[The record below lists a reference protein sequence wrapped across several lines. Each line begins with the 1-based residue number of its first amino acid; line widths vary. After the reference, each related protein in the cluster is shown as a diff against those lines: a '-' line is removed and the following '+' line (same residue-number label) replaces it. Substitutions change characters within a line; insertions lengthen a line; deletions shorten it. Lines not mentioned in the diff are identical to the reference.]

1 LQRRRSEWHGLVG
14 AALERLAGDALEDH
28 LPALA
33 DHYARS
39 ANREK
44 ALHYLIRAGDRAARQ
59 YAASQAQA
67 YGEQALALLDSGPD
81 DPAVRRQLLDRVGD
95 AHFAQGGLSQALAV
109 WQKARALAQD
119 DRRATAE
126 LNRKIGVTHW
136 SLGDPDTAVA
146 HFAGGLESLASEGD
160 CLEGARL
167 FQELGRISF
176 RLGRHDEANRWAEKA
191 LALGERLM
199 APDVIS
205 HASNTIGLALA
216 RVGEI
221 ERGAEAVKHSLET
234 ALAHD
239 LSPAACRAYA
249 NLAVLYTTIDQ
260 DRSAAYCAEGLA
272 LAMRIGDL
280 IHQSWLQCILAG
292 RSCSLAGDYGEG
304 VKAARASIELDRRLG
319 QKSHLPIPLIILAQ
333 IHQCHG
339 EFDESERYY
348 QEALMLAQD
357 LGEPQLLIPC
367 YDGLATLA
375 IERGDEA
382 QAEQY
387 LERSQRLMEETGWAS
402 DNLLVLPFLS

>member
-1 LQRRRSEWHGLVG
+1 
-14 AALERLAGDALEDH
+14 
-28 LPALA
+28 
-33 DHYARS
+33 
-39 ANREK
+39 
-44 ALHYLIRAGDRAARQ
+44 
-59 YAASQAQA
+59 
-67 YGEQALALLDSGPD
+67 
-81 DPAVRRQLLDRVGD
+81 
-95 AHFAQGGLSQALAV
+95 
-109 WQKARALAQD
+109 
-119 DRRATAE
+119 
-126 LNRKIGVTHW
+126 VTHW
-136 SLGDPDTAVA
+136 SLGDPDTAIA
-146 HFAGGLESLASEGD
+146 HFTGGLESLASEGD
-160 CLEGARL
+160 CLEGGRL

-176 RLGRHDEANRWAEKA
+176 RLGRHAEATRWAEKA

-221 ERGAEAVKHSLET
+221 ERGAEAVKVSLET

-239 LSPAACRAYA
+239 LSAAACRAYA

-292 RSCSLAGDYGEG
+292 RSCSLAGDYEEG